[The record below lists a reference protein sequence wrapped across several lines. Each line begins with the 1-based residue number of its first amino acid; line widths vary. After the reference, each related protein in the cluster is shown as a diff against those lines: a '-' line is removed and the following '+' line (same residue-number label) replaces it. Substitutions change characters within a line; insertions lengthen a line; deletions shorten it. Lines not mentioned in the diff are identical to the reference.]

1 MDNGVSILEKERQEL
16 ATKLTWLDDLI
27 ARHKSNGITKPDNN
41 KGTTVTVN
49 DAVNAYPFAKPV
61 QDRALFILKREGRF
75 LHTREIA
82 TLMVE
87 MEGGEIDEIVAKL
100 SPRLSKLKNKE
111 GVITNIQIGS
121 SLRNTFW
128 GSKKWLN
135 IDNSVKSEHMYKED
149 YLLDKINPK
158 REL

>member
-1 MDNGVSILEKERQEL
+1 MSKATVKHMPNSEPIASRSGHFIPEDNLPRP
-16 ATKLTWLDDLI
+16 DLVTSQV
-27 ARHKSNGITKPDNN
+27 APRTPNGFPIT
-41 KGTTVTVN
+41 
-49 DAVNAYPFAKPV
+49 
-61 QDRALFILKREGRF
+61 
-75 LHTREIA
+75 IA
-82 TLMVE
+82 TITPAVIAE
-87 MEGGEIDEIVAKL
+87 VAKL